1 MIKLAIILPVALIA
15 LLYGGGYIGQFIYN
29 YQVWEAAGGV
39 FGTSPQFPSGH
50 FSPVS
55 PPPFTFPMA
64 CTA

>member
-39 FGTSPQFPSGH
+39 FGTSPQFPSGN
-50 FSPVS
+50 F
-55 PPPFTFPMA
+55 FA
-64 CTA
+64 